1 MDYNKLVRDKIPDII
16 KQNNEIPFT
25 HTADDE
31 EYKEKL
37 YEKLKEEVD
46 EFIESDTAEE
56 LADILEVLR
65 EICDIKGVSM
75 RNLDSLRKKK
85 RKERGGFDK
94 RIILERKEIPDS
106 VDSE

>member
-1 MDYNKLVRDKIPDII
+1 MDYDKLVRDKIPDII

-25 HTADDE
+25 HTADDD

-37 YEKLKEEVD
+37 YEKLKEEVS
-46 EFIESDTAEE
+46 EFIESDNVEE

-65 EICDIKGVSM
+65 EICDIKEISL

-94 RIILERKEIPDS
+94 RIILESTEIAES
-106 VDSE
+106 VQSK